1 MELKDTWLALKT
13 IGELFITVFGFSLG
27 LGFAFLYSLIFA
39 NNENI
44 LFGTIVYGVVYYPV
58 VLLLFSKFIYN
69 VWNAYNMGILVNL
82 EDRTFSFPASDV
94 ENKVID
100 IITLKRFRDL
110 AKRETLKLIEVEALT
125 NEIKRWSTK
134 SKDSNGKQ
142 TTKRHVKFLLN
153 ISGDFGSRQLEFNSK
168 QKRDECRTMLNSA
181 RKKLNLK
188 FDSSDIN
195 LDLQ

>member
-27 LGFAFLYSLIFA
+27 FAFLYSLIFE
-39 NNENI
+39 NKENI

>member
-1 MELKDTWLALKT
+1 MKT
-13 IGELFITVFGFSLG
+13 IGELFITVFGFS

>member
-1 MELKDTWLALKT
+1 MKEIGIWLGILSLPLVYMCVERFFTLVEK
-13 IGELFITVFGFSLG
+13 GFS
-27 LGFAFLYSLIFA
+27 
-39 NNENI
+39 E
-44 LFGTIVYGVVYYPV
+44 
-58 VLLLFSKFIYN
+58 
-69 VWNAYNMGILVNL
+69 
-82 EDRTFSFPASDV
+82 SFV
-94 ENKVID
+94 
-100 IITLKRFRDL
+100 
-110 AKRETLKLIEVEALT
+110 T

>member
-13 IGELFITVFGFSLG
+13 IGELFITVFGFS

-168 QKRDECRTMLNSA
+168 QKRDECRTMLNNA